1 MAGGAM
7 PPFGL
12 SVRKTGSTGGHC
24 AGLQCLR
31 GVRDIRQTARRRR
44 FGIGRNAR
52 GKQEGSMAGKAK
64 KELIAEKE
72 APSGFLATVERVGN
86 MVPHPAIIFFI
97 LIGIVI
103 VLSVIFGLMGTTVT
117 YEGYDSATSE
127 IVEQTAT
134 VQNLLS
140 PDGIR
145 FMLTS
150 PVANFL
156 GFTGVGVILVA
167 MIGVGIAE
175 ESGLIATLVR
185 KMVAAA
191 PRSIFTFMIVM
202 VGVVSSIAAD
212 AGYLVL
218 VPLAAAAFHSMGRHP
233 LAGLAA
239 GFSGVA
245 AVFLV
250 NVFIT
255 PTDALLVEVTNDA
268 IRAVN
273 PAAVISPVGNL
284 FFMIVSSILMG
295 IICTVLTERFV
306 EPRLG
311 PYTGGVP
318 VEAATGLSGSEQLG
332 LKYAGRALLGF
343 VIVIGLLTAPPLPWG
358 ILRNQDTGGIM
369 AGSPFMSGLIILISL
384 LFLVVGYAYGR
395 GAGTIAN
402 VTAAIGLVVKT
413 WSNLAGM
420 IFLLFVIANFI
431 AFFNYTNLATVLAV
445 NLAEFLQTVPIGMSG
460 YIVIFVIV
468 VAIIDIILAGAL
480 AKWAILAPVFVP
492 LFMQLG
498 GDPNMVMAA
507 YRVGDSPMNV
517 ITPLN
522 VYLAV
527 MVGFAQKYQKDTG
540 IGTIVALM
548 LPYTV
553 VLLVL
558 WTLLLVVWYSL
569 GLPLGPTA

>member
-1 MAGGAM
+1 MAG
-7 PPFGL
+7 
-12 SVRKTGSTGGHC
+12 H
-24 AGLQCLR
+24 
-31 GVRDIRQTARRRR
+31 
-44 FGIGRNAR
+44 
-52 GKQEGSMAGKAK
+52 AK

-127 IVEQTAT
+127 IIEQTAT
-134 VQNLLS
+134 VRNLLS

-167 MIGVGIAE
+167 MIGVGVAE

-273 PAAVISPVGNL
+273 PAAVISSVGNL

-343 VIVIGLLTAPPLPWG
+343 VLVIGLLTAPPLPWG
-358 ILRNQDTGGIM
+358 ILRNQETGGIM

-402 VTAAIGLVVKT
+402 VTAAIGLIVKT

-445 NLAEFLQTVPIGMSG
+445 NLAEFLQTVPIGMTG

-569 GLPLGPTA
+569 GLPLGPSA

>member
-1 MAGGAM
+1 M
-7 PPFGL
+7 
-12 SVRKTGSTGGHC
+12 
-24 AGLQCLR
+24 
-31 GVRDIRQTARRRR
+31 
-44 FGIGRNAR
+44 
-52 GKQEGSMAGKAK
+52 
-64 KELIAEKE
+64 
-72 APSGFLATVERVGN
+72 SGFLGTIERVGN
-86 MVPHPAIIFFI
+86 MVPHPAIIFFM

-103 VLSVIFGLMGTTVT
+103 VLSVIFSALGSTVT
-117 YEGYDSATSE
+117 YEGYDPAIGD
-127 IVEQTAT
+127 IVTQTAT
-134 VQNLLS
+134 VRSLLS

-145 FMLTS
+145 FMITS

-167 MIGVGIAE
+167 MIGVGLAE

-185 KMVAAA
+185 KLVAAA

-202 VGVVSSIAAD
+202 VGVLSSIAAD

-250 NVFIT
+250 NVFVT
-255 PTDALLVEVTNDA
+255 PTDALLVEVTNDS
-268 IRAVN
+268 IRTVN
-273 PAAVISPVGNL
+273 PNAQITVVGNL
-284 FFMIVSSILMG
+284 FYMIASSIIMA
-295 IICTVLTERFV
+295 IICTLLTERFV

-311 PYTGGVP
+311 PYHGGLP
-318 VEAATGLSGSEQLG
+318 VEASTGLSEAEQRG
-332 LKYAGRALLGF
+332 LKFAGRALLVF
-343 VIVIGLLTAPPLPWG
+343 VLVFGALTAPPLPWG
-358 ILRNQDTGGIM
+358 ILRNQETGGIM
-369 AGSPFMSGLIILISL
+369 AGSPFMSGLIVLISL
-384 LFLVVGYAYGR
+384 LFLCVGYAYGR

-413 WSNLAGM
+413 WSNLSGM

-431 AFFNYTNLATVLAV
+431 AFFNFTNLATVLAV
-445 NLAEFLQTVPIGMSG
+445 NLADFLQTVPIGATG
-460 YIVIFVIV
+460 YIILFVLV
-468 VAIIDIILAGAL
+468 VAIIDIILTGAL

-492 LFMQLG
+492 LFMRLG
-498 GDPNMVMAA
+498 GNPDLVLAA
-507 YRVGDSPMNV
+507 YRTGDSPMNV

-527 MVGFAQKYQKDTG
+527 MVGFAQKYQKDAG

-548 LPYTV
+548 LPYTIT
-553 VLLVL
+553 LLVL
-558 WTLLLVVWYSL
+558 WTLLLVVWYAV
-569 GLPLGPTA
+569 GLPLGPA

>member
-1 MAGGAM
+1 MAAHLKK
-7 PPFGL
+7 P
-12 SVRKTGSTGGHC
+12 
-24 AGLQCLR
+24 
-31 GVRDIRQTARRRR
+31 
-44 FGIGRNAR
+44 
-52 GKQEGSMAGKAK
+52 E

-72 APSGFLATVERVGN
+72 APSGFLATIERVGN

-103 VLSVIFGLMGTTVT
+103 VLSVIFGLLGTTVT
-117 YEGYDSATSE
+117 FDGYDAAISD
-127 IVEQTAT
+127 IVEQTAS
-134 VQNLLS
+134 VRSLLS

-150 PVANFL
+150 PVSNFL

-167 MIGVGIAE
+167 MIGVGLAE

-185 KMVAAA
+185 KLVAIA

-202 VGVVSSIAAD
+202 VGVLSSIAAD

-218 VPLAAAAFHSMGRHP
+218 VPLAAAAFHSLGRHP

-273 PAAVISPVGNL
+273 PAAQISVVGNL

-332 LKYAGRALLGF
+332 LKYAGRALVGF
-343 VIVIGLLTAPPLPWG
+343 VVVIGLLTAPPLPWG
-358 ILRNQDTGGIM
+358 ILRNQETGGIM

-384 LFLVVGYAYGR
+384 LFLVVGFAYGK

-402 VTAAIGLVVKT
+402 VTAAIGLIVKT

-445 NLAEFLQTVPIGMSG
+445 NLAEFLQTVPIGMTG

-468 VAIIDIILAGAL
+468 VAVIDIILAGAL

-498 GDPNMVMAA
+498 GDPNLALAA

-553 VLLVL
+553 TLLVL
-558 WTLLLVVWYSL
+558 WTLMLVVWYAL
-569 GLPLGPTA
+569 GIPLGPA

>member
-1 MAGGAM
+1 M
-7 PPFGL
+7 
-12 SVRKTGSTGGHC
+12 
-24 AGLQCLR
+24 
-31 GVRDIRQTARRRR
+31 
-44 FGIGRNAR
+44 
-52 GKQEGSMAGKAK
+52 AK
-64 KELIAEKE
+64 KSASSDKPLIAEKE
-72 APSGFLATVERVGN
+72 APKGFLATVERVGN

-103 VLSVIFGLMGTTVT
+103 VLSAIFGLMGTTVT
-117 YEGYDSATSE
+117 YEGYDAALGD
-127 IVEQTAT
+127 IVEQTT
-134 VQNLLS
+134 SVRSLLA

-167 MIGVGIAE
+167 MIGVGLAE

-185 KMVAAA
+185 KLVAAA

-202 VGVVSSIAAD
+202 VGVLSSIAAD

-218 VPLAAAAFHSMGRHP
+218 VPLAAAAFHSLGRHP

-250 NVFIT
+250 NVFVT

-273 PAAVISPVGNL
+273 PAEQISVVGNL
-284 FFMIVSSILMG
+284 FFMIASSIIMA

-311 PYTGGVP
+311 AYTGGVP
-318 VEAATGLSGSEQLG
+318 VEESKGLSPAEERG
-332 LKYAGRALLGF
+332 LKFAGRALLGY
-343 VIVIGLLTAPPLPWG
+343 VIVLALLTAPPLPWSV
-358 ILRNQDTGGIM
+358 LRNQETGGIM

-395 GAGTIAN
+395 GAGTIEN
-402 VTAAIGLVVKT
+402 VTAAIGLIVKT

-445 NLAEFLQTVPIGMSG
+445 NLADFLQTTALGPSA
-460 YIVIFVIV
+460 YIVLFVIV
-468 VAIIDIILAGAL
+468 VALIDIILTGAL

-492 LFMQLG
+492 LFMRLG
-498 GDPNMVMAA
+498 GDPDLVLAA

-527 MVGFAQKYQKDTG
+527 MVGFAQKYQKDAG

-558 WTLLLVVWYSL
+558 WTLMLIAWYSF
-569 GLPLGPTA
+569 GLPLGPA

>member
-1 MAGGAM
+1 MANKSG
-7 PPFGL
+7 
-12 SVRKTGSTGGHC
+12 KTRSPT
-24 AGLQCLR
+24 
-31 GVRDIRQTARRRR
+31 DT
-44 FGIGRNAR
+44 
-52 GKQEGSMAGKAK
+52 EGM
-64 KELIAEKE
+64 
-72 APSGFLATVERVGN
+72 SGFLGTIERLGN
-86 MVPHPAIIFFI
+86 MVPHPAIIFFM
-97 LIGIVI
+97 LIGTVI
-103 VLSVIFGLMGTTVT
+103 VLSVIFGALGTSVI
-117 YEGYDSATSE
+117 YEGYDETVGDIVTQTSAVRS
-127 IVEQTAT
+127 
-134 VQNLLS
+134 LLS

-145 FMLTS
+145 FMVTS

-167 MIGVGIAE
+167 MIGVGLAE

-185 KMVAAA
+185 KLVAAA

-202 VGVVSSIAAD
+202 VGVLSSIAAD

-255 PTDALLVEVTNDA
+255 PVDALLVEVTNDS
-268 IRAVN
+268 IRTVN
-273 PAAVISPVGNL
+273 PNAEITVVGNL
-284 FFMIVSSILMG
+284 FFMIASSIVMG
-295 IICTVLTERFV
+295 IICTVLTERFI

-311 PYTGGVP
+311 PYDGGLP
-318 VEAATGLSGSEQLG
+318 VEASTGLTEAEQRG
-332 LKYAGRALLGF
+332 LKYAGRALLVF
-343 VIVIGLLTAPPLPWG
+343 VIVLGALTAPPAPWG
-358 ILRNQDTGGIM
+358 ILRNQETGGIM
-369 AGSPFMSGLIILISL
+369 AGSPFMSGLIVLISL
-384 LFLVVGYAYGR
+384 LFLIIGYAYGR

-402 VTAAIGLVVKT
+402 MTGGIGLVVKT

-431 AFFNYTNLATVLAV
+431 AFFNFTNLATVLAV
-445 NLAEFLQTVPIGMSG
+445 NLANFLQTLPISG
-460 YIVIFVIV
+460 ITYIVLFVLV
-468 VAIIDIILAGAL
+468 VAIIDIILTGAL

-492 LFMQLG
+492 LFMRLG
-498 GDPNMVMAA
+498 GDPDYVLAA

-527 MVGFAQKYQKDTG
+527 MVGFAQKYQKDAG
-540 IGTIVALM
+540 IGTVVALM

-553 VLLVL
+553 
-558 WTLLLVVWYSL
+558 TLLVVWTLMLVAWYAL
-569 GLPLGPTA
+569 GLPLGPA

>member
-1 MAGGAM
+1 MAAHLKK
-7 PPFGL
+7 P
-12 SVRKTGSTGGHC
+12 
-24 AGLQCLR
+24 
-31 GVRDIRQTARRRR
+31 
-44 FGIGRNAR
+44 
-52 GKQEGSMAGKAK
+52 E

-72 APSGFLATVERVGN
+72 APSGFLATIERVGN

-103 VLSVIFGLMGTTVT
+103 ALSVLFGLLGTTVT
-117 YEGYDSATSE
+117 FDGYDPAISD
-127 IVEQTAT
+127 IVEQTAS
-134 VQNLLS
+134 VRSLLS

-150 PVANFL
+150 PVSNFL

-167 MIGVGIAE
+167 MIGVGLAE

-185 KMVAAA
+185 KLVAIA

-202 VGVVSSIAAD
+202 VGVLSSIAAD

-218 VPLAAAAFHSMGRHP
+218 VPLAAAAFHSLGRHP

-273 PAAVISPVGNL
+273 PAAQISVVGNL

-343 VIVIGLLTAPPLPWG
+343 VVVIGLLTAPPLPWG
-358 ILRNQDTGGIM
+358 ILRNQETGGIM

-384 LFLVVGYAYGR
+384 LFLVVGFAYGK

-402 VTAAIGLVVKT
+402 VTAAIGLIVKT

-445 NLAEFLQTVPIGMSG
+445 NLAEFLQTVPIGMTG

-468 VAIIDIILAGAL
+468 VAVIDIILAGAL

-498 GDPNMVMAA
+498 GDPNLALAA

-553 VLLVL
+553 TLLVL
-558 WTLLLVVWYSL
+558 WTLLLVVWYAF
-569 GLPLGPTA
+569 GIPLGPA